1 MVFLAC
7 SSSIDCAR
15 EKAYKVVAFA
25 AVGFSLLA
33 VLAVC
38 ITMPIVYSFVSHVQ
52 QQTKH
57 ELNLCKVTDFICL
70 LMRFLIKLIIKL
82 KNTHSIHP
90 KQPSS
95 FGCTRDA
102 VGLLLAF
109 KSKAHRQKKHL
120 NDETR
125 FCVPVMNNTLSYLH
139 YPTSVSFFQFF
150 CVVYPKISRRTKN
163 Q

>member
-57 ELNLCKVTDFICL
+57 ELNLCKVTDFIYL
-70 LMRFLIKLIIKL
+70 LMRFLIKLITKL
-82 KNTHSIHP
+82 KNTHCIHRR
-90 KQPSS
+90 QPSP

-109 KSKAHRQKKHL
+109 
-120 NDETR
+120 
-125 FCVPVMNNTLSYLH
+125 
-139 YPTSVSFFQFF
+139 
-150 CVVYPKISRRTKN
+150 
-163 Q
+163 